1 MLGLLYS
8 LQTFLLIA
16 LQNFDFFILLRG
28 EWSVYYQASYG
39 TANRVSSGFVRL
51 YCLLL
56 QELNAQFFLLNYI
69 SYYLQNIFS
78 ISKFQFASWKALI
91 FAPLLKEFPLNF
103 CIDTSSYEL
112 KPFLIQELNALALY
126 FLNCTYNVS
135 LARELF
141 HILIALWYRLAF

>member
-1 MLGLLYS
+1 MDTHTGALQQVLGLLYS

-56 QELNAQFFLLNYI
+56 QELNAQFFLLNYLL
-69 SYYLQNIFS
+69 YYLRNIFS
-78 ISKFQFASWKALI
+78 ISKLQFASWKAFI
-91 FAPLLKEFPLNF
+91 FAPLLKRFPLNF
-103 CIDTSSYEL
+103 CIDTSSFAL
-112 KPFLIQELNALALY
+112 KHFLLQELNALALY
-126 FLNCTYNVS
+126 FLNYMYNVS
-135 LARELF
+135 LYRELY
-141 HILIALWYRLAF
+141 HM

>member
-56 QELNAQFFLLNYI
+56 QELNAQFFLLNYLL
-69 SYYLQNIFS
+69 YYLRNIFS
-78 ISKFQFASWKALI
+78 ISKLQFAS
-91 FAPLLKEFPLNF
+91 
-103 CIDTSSYEL
+103 
-112 KPFLIQELNALALY
+112 
-126 FLNCTYNVS
+126 
-135 LARELF
+135 
-141 HILIALWYRLAF
+141 